1 MIYPGPPHDI
11 VALLGKVNGG
21 FCEIYSEVSLNEK
34 YQGGPLVVSGPPM
47 PLLPDRVDSPFNFYI
62 LA

>member
-1 MIYPGPPHDI
+1 MIYPRTPYDI
-11 VALLGKVNGG
+11 VALLGKVNRG
-21 FCEIYSEVSLNEK
+21 FREIYPEVSLDEK
-34 YQGGPLVVSGPPM
+34 YQGGPLVVSGPLR